1 MSKFPAVIALTF
13 WVALCSSAR
22 SAQAEEVTFVHGAT
36 LAGRWCFRKAT
47 LLVHGAEPKQRMMSL
62 ARILASDRFAVLTYD
77 KPGVGKSGGNI
88 GELNP
93 EGVAALNLLADDAV
107 AAAQACQNLL
117 VLKEFRRIAAIRF
130 PTAKFIASRSGPVC
144 TVSEQLHF
152 QFWAM
157 NDQDF
162 WKTHMKEQVADY
174 MKSAPYRADDIDAK
188 LFWSLR

>member
-1 MSKFPAVIALTF
+1 VLPEGNPIAAV
-13 WVALCSSAR
+13 V
-22 SAQAEEVTFVHGAT
+22 
-36 LAGRWCFRKAT
+36 
-47 LLVHGAEPKQRMMSL
+47 LVHGAGPKQRMMSL
-62 ARILASDRFAVLTYD
+62 ARISASDRFAVLPYD
-77 KPGVGKSGGNI
+77 KPGVGKSGGQYWGI
-88 GELNP
+88 IDP

-107 AAAQACQNLL
+107 AAAEACQNLL
-117 VLKEFRRIAAIRF
+117 VLKEFRPIAAIRF
-130 PTAKFIASRSGPVC
+130 PTTKFIASRSGPVC

-188 LFWSLR
+188 LFWSLRQTLTFRFTSGI